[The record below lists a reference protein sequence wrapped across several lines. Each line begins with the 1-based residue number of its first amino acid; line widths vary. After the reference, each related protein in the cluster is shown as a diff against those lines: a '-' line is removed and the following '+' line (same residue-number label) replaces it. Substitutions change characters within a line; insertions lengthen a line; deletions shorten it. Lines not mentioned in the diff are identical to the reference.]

1 MFPSKVIS
9 FILSCESIS
18 GFDMNPEAVKRREYI
33 GIACF
38 LGGVFLCIVGIA
50 GFFLH
55 WTAALTIVI
64 FGIATGGGG
73 IATLSSIPDLIH
85 TPDESW

>member
-1 MFPSKVIS
+1 
-9 FILSCESIS
+9 
-18 GFDMNPEAVKRREYI
+18 MNPETVKRREYI
-33 GIACF
+33 GILCF
-38 LGGVFLCIVGIA
+38 LCGIFLCIVGIT

-55 WTAALTIVI
+55 WTAALAIVI
-64 FGIATGGGG
+64 FGIVTGGGG